1 MNYTEHTHAPR
12 CCNSLG
18 ELKPCAARP
27 LEVSPPTRQL
37 AITTEMR
44 LLVRLTILL
53 LAVLQ
58 RTAPA
63 QASVQHPPSTASSRR
78 SAVGGGLSLIN
89 GKTLVDTR
97 VSDTSGWCHISL
109 VQPLFSGIIL
119 LHMTLNG
126 RGSRV
131 VGAPRSPITAPT
143 LLHAVHLR
151 ARNALCAPPPEVSS
165 TTPYAR
171 ARSA

>member
-1 MNYTEHTHAPR
+1 M
-12 CCNSLG
+12 
-18 ELKPCAARP
+18 
-27 LEVSPPTRQL
+27 
-37 AITTEMR
+37 
-44 LLVRLTILL
+44 
-53 LAVLQ
+53 
-58 RTAPA
+58 
-63 QASVQHPPSTASSRR
+63 
-78 SAVGGGLSLIN
+78 GGGLSLIN

-131 VGAPRSPITAPT
+131 VGAPRTPITAPT
-143 LLHAVHLR
+143 LLAACAL
-151 ARNALCAPPPEVSS
+151 ARTLCTCAPPEVSS